1 MVSPE
6 SAEPISPP
14 KILPLLALSGSV
26 TPSLLLLQ
34 PVNIRPPILS
44 TIFDSGDD
52 TDDDDMDDEDLC
64 SIDDFL
70 YCVASA
76 PSGASIISKIDT
88 KTFKQKNNQR

>member
-34 PVNIRPPILS
+34 SVNIRPPILS

-52 TDDDDMDDEDLC
+52 MDDDDMDDEVEGDAVVDVDVDADADWSSLLAAKL
-64 SIDDFL
+64 SSFL
-70 YCVASA
+70 N
-76 PSGASIISKIDT
+76 ISVT
-88 KTFKQKNNQR
+88 AT